1 MRILIV
7 DDEEITR
14 GLLRDVLERSG
25 YTVTEASSAEEAL
38 ATLKCGDFRMVITD
52 WEMPGMGGLEL
63 CRAIRRREFDSYVYL
78 ILLTSRCS
86 RADSIEGMTAG
97 ADDFVAK
104 PFHKGELIARVRAG
118 ERVLALE
125 NREMVIFAL
134 AKLAESRDPETG
146 HHLERVQRYAREL
159 AEVLGEQS
167 VYSEQI
173 DAEFVS
179 LVYQTTPLH
188 DIGMVGLPDAVLL
201 KQGRLNDDEFAIMKT
216 HTLIGAET
224 LDAALRNFPR
234 ARFLHIARDI
244 ALAHHERWDGQG
256 YPQGLSG
263 DQIPLAARLVTLAD
277 AYDAL
282 TSNRSYRQA
291 LSHSEARE
299 IILAESGKQ
308 FDPVVVQ
315 AFCQAELR
323 FQEISQQFGD
333 GGLPNEQPQMAAS
346 GL

>member
-25 YTVTEASSAEEAL
+25 YVVAEAATAEEAI
-38 ATLKCGDFRMVITD
+38 ATLKCDDVRMVITD

-63 CRAIRRREFDSYVYL
+63 CRAIRRREFDRYVYV

-86 RADSIEGMTAG
+86 TAEAVEGMTAG

-118 ERVLALE
+118 ERVLLLE

-146 HHLERVQRYAREL
+146 HHLERVQRYARQL
-159 AEVLGEQS
+159 AEVLGEDS
-167 VYSEQI
+167 DYSEQI
-173 DAEFVS
+173 DAEFVN
-179 LVYQTTPLH
+179 LVYQTSPLH
-188 DIGMVGLPDAVLL
+188 DIGKVGIPDSVLL
-201 KQGRLNDDEFAIMKT
+201 NPGRLNDDEFAIMKT

-224 LDAALRNFPR
+224 LDAALRNYPR

-244 ALAHHERWDGQG
+244 ALAHHERWDGHG

-263 DQIPLAARLVTLAD
+263 LQIPLAARLVTLAD
-277 AYDAL
+277 VYDTL
-282 TSNRSYRQA
+282 TSKRSYKEA
-291 LSHSEARE
+291 LAHPLARE
-299 IILAESGKQ
+299 NIVGESGKQ
-308 FDPVVVQ
+308 FDPVVVE
-315 AFCQAELR
+315 AFCRVESR
-323 FQEISQQFGD
+323 FQEICQQFGD
-333 GGLPNEQPQMAAS
+333 EALPTEQPLALAPHS
-346 GL
+346 